1 MQTLGRLAD
10 PDEFGNIVVK
20 QSNDSVVR
28 LKDVARVELAA
39 LDYGVN
45 SYLDK
50 NPATG
55 LGIFQLPGS
64 NAIDTAKKIKATMA
78 ELSKSF
84 PAGLKYDI
92 IYNPTDF
99 IQQSVDAVVTTILE
113 AVVLVVLVVILFL
126 QTWRAAIIPIV
137 AIPVSL
143 IGTFFLLAAFGFSLN
158 NLSLFGLVLAI
169 GIVVDDA
176 IVVVENVER
185 NMANGLEPARS
196 RLPHDGGGRRGA
208 GRHRAGA
215 DGGVRAVG
223 VHHRHLRPVL
233 PAVRA
238 DHRRRHDHLAHRVAD
253 AVAGACARCCS
264 SRIAK
269 ATSTAWYMWPV
280 HAFFRALQLELRQAL
295 ARIRLVRRAHR
306 APRGGHAASS
316 MPASSPSA

>member
-1 MQTLGRLAD
+1 M
-10 PDEFGNIVVK
+10 
-20 QSNDSVVR
+20 VR

-50 NPATG
+50 YPATG

-64 NAIDTAKKIKATMA
+64 NAIDTAEKIKETMA

-99 IQQSVDAVVTTILE
+99 IQQSVDAVVTTIFE

-185 NMANGLEPARS
+185 NMAKGLSPREAAYRTMEEV
-196 RLPHDGGGRRGA
+196 GGALVAIALVLTAVFVPSAFITGISGQFYRQFA
-208 GRHRAGA
+208 LTIAGA
-215 DGGVRAVG
+215 TIISLIVS
-223 VHHRHLRPVL
+223 LTL
-233 PAVRA
+233 SPA
-238 DHRRRHDHLAHRVAD
+238 
-253 AVAGACARCCS
+253 
-264 SRIAK
+264 
-269 ATSTAWYMWPV
+269 
-280 HAFFRALQLELRQAL
+280 
-295 ARIRLVRRAHR
+295 LVRN
-306 APRGGHAASS
+306 AAQ
-316 MPASSPSA
+316 AA